1 MSKDEAV
8 FKVLSIVFKKEY
20 SRKVDLKKEW
30 LDLISRDY
38 RSEWRYL
45 QISDLCFRKL
55 LLAIWL
61 LVRSIT
67 GKSF

>member
-30 LDLISRDY
+30 LDLILRDY
-38 RSEWRYL
+38 RSEW
-45 QISDLCFRKL
+45 
-55 LLAIWL
+55 
-61 LVRSIT
+61 
-67 GKSF
+67 